1 MAEQRFGIFGKDVTR
16 YIPPELR
23 PFLKAGIDMNP
34 VTGFQRAG
42 QALKEGDYTES
53 AVETGI
59 LLSLIHI

>member
-23 PFLKAGIDMNP
+23 PFTKLAVDMNP

-42 QALKEGDYTES
+42 RALKRVIIQD
-53 AVETGI
+53 
-59 LLSLIHI
+59 LLWRQVY